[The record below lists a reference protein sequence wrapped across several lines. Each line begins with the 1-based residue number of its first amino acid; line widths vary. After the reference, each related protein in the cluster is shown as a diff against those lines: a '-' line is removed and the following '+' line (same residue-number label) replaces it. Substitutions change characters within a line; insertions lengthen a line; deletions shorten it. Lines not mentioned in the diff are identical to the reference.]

1 MPEPEDVEEEDNEE
15 EDNDDS
21 PVKDTVFGNSTPHA
35 NKSKNQHRQ
44 FRFVKHVSKRYVGFK
59 KKKLVHLV
67 VRQLVIHS
75 FQT

>member
-1 MPEPEDVEEEDNEE
+1 MLIIFCCADCGAHELVPEPEDDEEEDNEE

-44 FRFVKHVSKRYVGFK
+44 FRFVKHVSKRYAFFVGF
-59 KKKLVHLV
+59 
-67 VRQLVIHS
+67 
-75 FQT
+75 